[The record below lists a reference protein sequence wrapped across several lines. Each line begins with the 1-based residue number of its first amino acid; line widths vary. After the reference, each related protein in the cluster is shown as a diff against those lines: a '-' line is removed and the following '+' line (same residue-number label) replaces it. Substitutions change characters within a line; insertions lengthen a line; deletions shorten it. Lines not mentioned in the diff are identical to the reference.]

1 MVEEHCVEWPRFKSG
16 SWVVPL
22 LKGSNFYFLTYLCIY
37 SNIQTQ
43 KGENENGNLRNCQRS
58 NFIPAS
64 LRRKYGIKDGTK
76 IIITDIG
83 DAIVLKPVTEQYLR
97 NLQGSLKGKGG
108 LKVLLEERAKDK
120 EREK

>member
-1 MVEEHCVEWPRFKSG
+1 METYATV
-16 SWVVPL
+16 
-22 LKGSNFYFLTYLCIY
+22 KGQIV
-37 SNIQTQ
+37 
-43 KGENENGNLRNCQRS
+43 
-58 NFIPAS
+58 IPAS

-83 DAIVLKPVTEQYLR
+83 DAIVLKPVTEQYLK

-108 LKVLLEERAKDK
+108 LKVLLEERVKDK

>member
-1 MVEEHCVEWPRFKSG
+1 METYATV
-16 SWVVPL
+16 
-22 LKGSNFYFLTYLCIY
+22 KGQIV
-37 SNIQTQ
+37 
-43 KGENENGNLRNCQRS
+43 
-58 NFIPAS
+58 IPAS

-108 LKVLLEERAKDK
+108 LKVLLEERARD
-120 EREK
+120 REAEK